1 MRELTYFPLLKS
13 YPKTS
18 AWGARVDPI
27 TGAVESWHRGVDYG
41 VPYGEPVIAPFDGA
55 VTTGWEEG
63 GAGNWSWV
71 VNGSDMFKSF
81 HHSSVAIGS
90 GWVAAGT
97 TIAYIGSTGAS
108 TGAHAHLELWDAG
121 VNIDPTGY
129 LDRAPLFGGGGHPQ
143 PGGDEMTDEDWNH
156 MASLLNTMLVGK
168 LAAHTSPRVLIG
180 DSNGQFA
187 IVMTD
192 EGPRRYTFGSPAE
205 VTLAQRLGWVAPQQP
220 RPAPNPCPPAFDVA
234 DLSPAERDVL
244 YSYPEL

>member
-1 MRELTYFPLLKS
+1 MRELTWFPLLQS

-27 TGAVESWHRGVDYG
+27 TGAVSSWHRGVDYG

-63 GAGNWSWV
+63 GAGHWSWV
-71 VNGSDMFKSF
+71 VNGPDMFKSF
-81 HHSSVAIGS
+81 HHSSVAVAS
-90 GWVAAGT
+90 GWVGAGT

-108 TGAHAHLELWDAG
+108 TGAHAHLELWEGG

-129 LDRAPLFGGGGHPQ
+129 LDRAPLYGGGTKPEE
-143 PGGDEMTDEDWNH
+143 GDEMTDEDWNH
-156 MASLLNTMLVGK
+156 MASLLNTMIVGK
-168 LAAHTSPRVLIG
+168 LAEHSTPRVLIT

-192 EGPRRYTFGSPAE
+192 GGPRRYTFGSPAE
-205 VTLAQRLGWVAPQQP
+205 VTLAQRLAWLAPSKP
-220 RPAPNPCPPAFDVA
+220 MAPPNACPPAVNVA
-234 DLSPAERDVL
+234 DLTPEERDVL
-244 YSYPEL
+244 YSYPTL